1 MRKLVFTLFAAG
13 SLMVANTA
21 IDAEASANPGT
32 SYSQESAEQTAATE
46 KADVKSGTFKTKFNS
61 NIRLDA
67 GTSNNVV
74 MVAQKGSTVEATHQ
88 KKVGSD
94 VWYKVNVSGTSG
106 WVLST
111 LLAPATADI
120 ANPTASKTPA
130 VSQVSNPA
138 STSEVVSNALA
149 LKGTPYVYGGASP
162 AGFDCSG
169 FVQYVFNQSG
179 KDISRSTLTQ
189 FAETTTVSEPQV
201 GDLVFFANTYRAG
214 ISHVGIYIGNNE
226 FVHSGGAKAEVRS
239 LDESYWKQHFHSFK
253 RQ

>member
-32 SYSQESAEQTAATE
+32 SYSQESAQQVAATE

-74 MVAQKGSTVEATHQ
+74 MVAEKGSTVTATHQ
-88 KKVGSD
+88 KKVGSA

-111 LLAPATADI
+111 LLAPASAG
-120 ANPTASKTPA
+120 TASTAAKTPA
-130 VSQVSNPA
+130 VSQVSNPV
-138 STSEVVSNALA
+138 SSSEIVSNALA
-149 LKGTPYVYGGASP
+149 LKGTPYMYGGASP

-179 KDISRSTLTQ
+179 KDMSRSTLSQ
-189 FAETTTVSEPQV
+189 FAETTTVSDPQV

-253 RQ
+253 RK

>member
-1 MRKLVFTLFAAG
+1 MRKLVFTLFAAS

-21 IDAEASANPGT
+21 IDAEASANPGS
-32 SYSQESAEQTAATE
+32 SYSQESAEQVATTDQAA
-46 KADVKSGTFKTKFNS
+46 VKSGTFKTKFNS

-67 GTSNNVV
+67 GTTNNVV
-74 MVAQKGSTVEATHQ
+74 MVAKKGSTVKATHQ
-88 KKVGSD
+88 KKVGSA
-94 VWYKVNVSGTSG
+94 VWYKVNVDGTSG

-111 LLAPATADI
+111 LLAPASAGTA
-120 ANPTASKTPA
+120 AKAPA
-130 VSQVSNPA
+130 VSQVSN
-138 STSEVVSNALA
+138 SVSSSEIVSNALA
-149 LKGTPYVYGGASP
+149 LKGTPYVYGGATP

-179 KDISRSTLTQ
+179 KNISRSTLSQ
-189 FAETTTVSEPQV
+189 FAETKTVSAPQV

-214 ISHVGIYIGNNE
+214 ISHVGIYIGNNQ

-253 RQ
+253 RK